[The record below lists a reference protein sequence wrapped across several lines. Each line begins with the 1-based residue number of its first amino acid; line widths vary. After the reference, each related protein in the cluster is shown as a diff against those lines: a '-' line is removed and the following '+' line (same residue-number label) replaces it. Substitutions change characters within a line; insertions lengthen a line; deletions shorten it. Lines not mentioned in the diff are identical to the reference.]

1 MKYVSVSYWR
11 DLQDG
16 HIYDVGNVFPHD
28 GREIPENRIAELMS
42 PQNKAGFAV
51 IKAANE
57 PNEGKPVVKAEEP
70 KKPVSVAKRPL
81 TKRRKN
87 RSRKKRAE
95 PVKRP
100 SK

>member
-1 MKYVSVSYWR
+1 MKYVSIAYWR

-16 HIYDVGNVFPHD
+16 HTYDVGNVFPHD
-28 GREIPENRIAELMS
+28 GREIPEKRIAELMS

-70 KKPVSVAKRPL
+70 KKPVSVAKKTTDEAEEEPKQKKTGRP
-81 TKRRKN
+81 
-87 RSRKKRAE
+87 RKKAE
-95 PVKRP
+95 
-100 SK
+100 

>member
-70 KKPVSVAKRPL
+70 KKPVSVAKKATDEAEEEPKPKKTGR
-81 TKRRKN
+81 T
-87 RSRKKRAE
+87 RKKAE
-95 PVKRP
+95 
-100 SK
+100 